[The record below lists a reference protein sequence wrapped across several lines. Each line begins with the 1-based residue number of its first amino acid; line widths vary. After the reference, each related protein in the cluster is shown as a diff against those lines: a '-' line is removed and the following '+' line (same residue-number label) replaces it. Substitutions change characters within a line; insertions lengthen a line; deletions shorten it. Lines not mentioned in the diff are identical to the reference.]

1 MAFHDV
7 PAVSIALINAG
18 HIEWARSYGVLDTTS
33 QRAAAPASLFQV
45 GSISKS
51 ISALG
56 ALYLVEQGKLS
67 LNAPANGQLGSWKI
81 PDSHFTQQSPV
92 TLRGLLNHG
101 AGMNVHGFYGYAQ
114 GQRVPSLL

>member
-67 LNAPANGQLGSWKI
+67 LNAPANGQLGMTAQ
-81 PDSHFTQQSPV
+81 DMTVEFQQVGSEKPSSFS
-92 TLRGLLNHG
+92 LKRGNNTYLAML
-101 AGMNVHGFYGYAQ
+101 AK
-114 GQRVPSLL
+114 